1 MNASR
6 EARHAAADQRRHQRP
21 AARGLRADRAS
32 RPHLF
37 EEIVSRQWA
46 SATFTGARH
55 DLTFRLE
62 GPNAWASADSF
73 LDNLESAEFAL
84 RGHILA
90 DIALVSEERFADPA
104 GEPRTRLRI
113 EALTV
118 EDA

>member
-1 MNASR
+1 MRPLMNDATS
-6 EARHAAADQRRHQRP
+6 AL
-21 AARGLRADRAS
+21 LRAICARIE
-32 RPHLF
+32 RIERVVF

-46 SATFTGARH
+46 SVTFTGARH

-62 GPNAWASADSF
+62 GPNAWTSDSF

-90 DIALVSEERFADPA
+90 DIALVAEERFADPA
-104 GEPRTRLRI
+104 GEPRARLRI

>member
-1 MNASR
+1 MRPLMNDATSSL
-6 EARHAAADQRRHQRP
+6 
-21 AARGLRADRAS
+21 LRAVRA
-32 RPHLF
+32 RIERIERVVF

-46 SATFTGARH
+46 SVTFTGARH

-62 GPNAWASADSF
+62 GPNAWTSADSF

-90 DIALVSEERFADPA
+90 DIALVAEERFADPA
-104 GEPRTRLRI
+104 GEPRARLRI

-118 EDA
+118 GSA